1 MVSKE
6 NIGLLVDPAKENLV
20 TSGKS
25 YLQNRKGQLI
35 QSFQS
40 AQIEVIDKLKNDVQD
55 LAKQLNEVYIK
66 SEKEKNK
73 ILKNSSLTDDEKQ
86 NKIGDINEAV
96 TFEKE
101 LLELEIEIKKQELV
115 NIIKAYLPSEIK
127 DYQSNKKAVVD
138 AFIAKKTYVKNAIK
152 FKPSYIDVVVTVGI
166 LANLILSQIT
176 IGNKKIEN
184 LVDRILDIIN
194 NIETQEDVIKA
205 RLLVNNAKSI
215 INDNRKKLQTIDGI
229 LSVIEIL
236 IPILKALLIL
246 FKIIPIPTA
255 FATIGVTNTAAA
267 IQKKVDDILLTATTI
282 LSIAQSLVRKMIDEL
297 DYQES
302 RLRPIDN
309 VLTQDLVNLSSQE
322 IENLLNSNNNGI
334 TDKNLNS
341 GGNIEGGIN
350 RENNNEG
357 NNNRGS
363 GLINV
368 GGKYNNGLGY
378 LDGYDYK
385 GFRFYILEEN
395 NSKFIVKGN
404 KRRYGV
410 AKNKIG
416 VDILQ
421 SEYSFTLSPEVL
433 VEELKLQIDQKGLV
447 A

>member
-6 NIGLLVDPAKENLV
+6 NIGLLVDSTKENLV

-25 YLQNRKGQLI
+25 YLQNRKGQLT

-40 AQIEVIDKLKNDVQD
+40 AQIEIINKLKNDVQD
-55 LAKQLNEVYIK
+55 LAKQLNEIYIK
-66 SEKEKNK
+66 SEQEKNK
-73 ILKNSSLTDDEKQ
+73 ILKNLSLNDEEKQ

-96 TFEKE
+96 AFEQE
-101 LLELEIEIKKQELV
+101 LLNLEIEIKKQELV
-115 NIIKAYLPSEIK
+115 NLVKAYLPSKIK

-152 FKPSYIDVVVTVGI
+152 FKPSYTDVVITVGI

-184 LVDRILDIIN
+184 LVDKILDIIN

-229 LSVIEIL
+229 LNVIEIL
-236 IPILKALLIL
+236 IPILKALLTL
-246 FKIIPIPTA
+246 FKIIPIPTT
-255 FATIGVTNTAAA
+255 FTTIGITNTAAA

-282 LSIAQSLVRKMIDEL
+282 LNITQSLVRKMIDEL
-297 DYQES
+297 NYQES
-302 RLRPIDN
+302 RLRPIDDI
-309 VLTQDLVNLSSQE
+309 LTQDLINLSSQE

-334 TDKNLNS
+334 TDKNLNG
-341 GGNIEGGIN
+341 GGNIGEGIN
-350 RENNNEG
+350 GETSNVG

-363 GLINV
+363 GLIDIDS
-368 GGKYNNGLGY
+368 KYNNGLGY

-416 VDILQ
+416 VDVLQ

-447 A
+447 S